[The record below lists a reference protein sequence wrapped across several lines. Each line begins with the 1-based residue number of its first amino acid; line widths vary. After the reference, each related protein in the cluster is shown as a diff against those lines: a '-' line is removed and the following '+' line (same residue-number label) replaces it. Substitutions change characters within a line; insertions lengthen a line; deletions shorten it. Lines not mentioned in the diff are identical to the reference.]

1 MSRGTLLT
9 MRSAT
14 IYLRQSEDKTGEAA
28 AVTRQLDE
36 CREFCA
42 SKGWAVREVFEDNDR
57 SATSGKARPAFE
69 ALLASNPERI
79 VVWHVDRLVRVTRDL
94 ERVIDLG
101 VNVHAVKSGHI
112 DLSNPAGRA
121 VARTVTAWA
130 TYEGEQKALR
140 QVSANRQRAQ
150 AGRVLWSRR
159 PFGFDR
165 EGAEVRVVASEAAE
179 LRKAARKVLKGA
191 TLASVA
197 ADWNGRG
204 VTTST
209 GGKWSVTA
217 VKRALTSPRLTGRAV
232 SRGVD
237 YGAGKMPRILDDDTA
252 DRLTALL
259 TDPRRKAAPSTM
271 TKYLLSGLVRCGR
284 EGCDDERMFATP
296 NAQQRMIYRCR
307 KCYGGRGMDDVD
319 EVVRALVVARLSR
332 PDVADLFDMP
342 IDVGE
347 LHAEVTTL
355 RDRRD
360 GIADMLSLGIM
371 GRDAAKASAQRLTD
385 QIADLER
392 RIAAATGTSPVVRLI
407 GADDVAATFDG
418 FTLADKRETIRT
430 LMTVRI
436 LPAGKGVRFRPEH
449 VDPGWKGQK

>member
-1 MSRGTLLT
+1 M
-9 MRSAT
+9 
-14 IYLRQSEDKTGEAA
+14 
-28 AVTRQLDE
+28 
-36 CREFCA
+36 
-42 SKGWAVREVFEDNDR
+42 
-57 SATSGKARPAFE
+57 
-69 ALLASNPERI
+69 
-79 VVWHVDRLVRVTRDL
+79 RVTRDL

-165 EGAEVRVVASEAAE
+165 EGAEVHVVASEAAE

-204 VTTST
+204 ITTST

-252 DRLTALL
+252 DRLKALL
-259 TDPRRKAAPSTM
+259 TDPRRKAAPSTT

-284 EGCDDERMFATP
+284 EGCDDERMFATS

-319 EVVRALVVARLSR
+319 EVVRATVVGILSR
-332 PDVADLFDMP
+332 PDAADLFRAP
-342 IDVGE
+342 VDVNA
-347 LHAEVTTL
+347 LRAEVVEL

-360 GIADMLSLGIM
+360 GLAELLALGLM
-371 GRDAAKASAQRLTD
+371 TREAVKDSAQRLTD

-392 RIAAATGTSPVVRLI
+392 KIDAANGASPVTRLL
-407 GADDVAATFDG
+407 GAEDVAAAFDR
-418 FTLADKRETIRT
+418 LSLPDKREVIRT

-436 LPAGKGVRFRPEH
+436 LPVGKGVRFRFEH
-449 VDPGWKGQK
+449 VETIPRGQAGDRDTPGV